1 MGKTKSTRDSYGLNR
16 LPVRTFPKGETPI
29 PGEQGE
35 RLPFVGILRSGCTLF
50 FLLAMLLSVSLSTGC
65 LRVQSGDRKAMQAR
79 TLTEAQPYTAIRA
92 ALEDEWA
99 IDNHTHIVY
108 GAHYDEKLFGYMPL
122 AMRHAVPEQ
131 LALARELFGT
141 NDPAKAAAIRDRR
154 IKSEGG
160 AYWIRHLDAT
170 RTRTALVNTMAPLP
184 ETGGRMRQVPYATY
198 LLFPVPADNYPR
210 NPAGADIAKRA
221 RAWLAGNAPE
231 DGQAPADL
239 SAYLAFVDETLAAWA
254 RDGAVGIKFID
265 GLTRTLRFSEIGADE
280 AAEHYRKGHS
290 QALGRNQF
298 LRLQDYI
305 ARHIFLKAPE
315 HDLTVHIHAALS
327 SPPFLQLGENDVRH
341 LEEVLTD
348 PRFFRT
354 QFVLI
359 HGGFPL
365 VEDAAYLSLKPH
377 VWVDV
382 SALAFFY
389 PMREL
394 VERLRIY
401 LIYSPSSVLF
411 GTDVSS
417 YPSVPGGPEVQHIVL
432 SRKLREGLNRALAGL
447 VRDNVITIEQ
457 AISLG
462 RGILH
467 ENAERLYHFDG

>member
-1 MGKTKSTRDSYGLNR
+1 MDNTKNTRNYYGLNR
-16 LPVRTFPKGETPI
+16 LPVRTVSKRKTTIPDEKGACS
-29 PGEQGE
+29 
-35 RLPFVGILRSGCTLF
+35 PFVGILHGMRTLF
-50 FLLAMLLSVSLSTGC
+50 FLLVVLLLVSMSTGD
-65 LRVQSGDRKAMQAR
+65 LRAQSGDSKTVQPS
-79 TLTEAQPYTAIRA
+79 TLTEAQAYAAIKA

-108 GAHYDEKLFGYMPL
+108 GANYDEKVFGYMPL
-122 AMRHAVPEQ
+122 AMRHDVPEH

-141 NDPAKAAAIRDRR
+141 DDPVEAAAIRDGR
-154 IKSEGG
+154 IKTEGG

-170 RTRTALVNTMAPLP
+170 RTRIALVNTMASLP
-184 ETGGRMRQVPYATY
+184 DTGGRMLWVPYATY

-210 NPAGADIAKRA
+210 DPSGADIAKRA
-221 RAWLAGNAPE
+221 RTWLADNALE
-231 DGQAPADL
+231 DGQTPADL
-239 SAYLAFVDETLAAWA
+239 PAYLAFVDETLVAWA

-265 GLTRTLRFSEIGADE
+265 GLTRTLLFTDIGTDE
-280 AAEHYRKGHS
+280 AAELYRNGQS
-290 QALGRNQF
+290 QALRRDEY
-298 LRLQDYI
+298 LRLQDFI
-305 ARHIFLKAPE
+305 ARYIFLKAPE
-315 HDLTVHIHAALS
+315 HDLTVHIHAGS
-327 SPPFLQLGENDVRH
+327 GGPPFLQHRENDVRH
-341 LEEVLTD
+341 LEEILTN

-377 VWVDV
+377 VWIDV
-382 SALAFFY
+382 SAQPFFY

-417 YPSVPGGPEVQHIVL
+417 YPSVPGGPEVQHIVI
-432 SRKLREGLNRALAGL
+432 SKKLREALNRALAGL
-447 VRDNVITIEQ
+447 VRDEMMTVEE

-467 ENAERLYHFDG
+467 ENAERLYGFDG

>member
-1 MGKTKSTRDSYGLNR
+1 MVNTKNTGNSCGLHS
-16 LPVRTFPKGETPI
+16 LSVRTVSKGETPI
-29 PGEQGE
+29 PDEQGAC
-35 RLPFVGILRSGCTLF
+35 LPFVGPLHGMRTLF
-50 FLLAMLLSVSLSTGC
+50 FLLVIILSVSMSTGC
-65 LRVQSGDRKAMQAR
+65 LRARSGYSKAVQPS
-79 TLTEAQPYTAIRA
+79 TLPEAQAYAAIKA
-92 ALEDEWA
+92 AIDDEWA

-122 AMRHAVPEQ
+122 AMRHAVPDQ

-141 NDPAKAAAIRDRR
+141 DDPVEAAAIRDRR
-154 IKSEGG
+154 IKSEEG

-170 RTRTALVNTMAPLP
+170 RTRIALVNTMAPLP
-184 ETGGRMRQVPYATY
+184 DTGGRMLWVPYATY

-221 RAWLAGNAPE
+221 RAWLADNAPE
-231 DGQAPADL
+231 DSQAPADL
-239 SAYLAFVDETLAAWA
+239 PVYLAFVDETLASWA

-265 GLTRTLRFSEIGADE
+265 GLTRTLRFSKIGTDE
-280 AAEHYRKGHS
+280 AAELYRKGQS
-290 QALGRNQF
+290 QALRREEF

-305 ARHIFLKAPE
+305 ARHIFLKAPQ

-341 LEEVLTD
+341 LEGVLTD

-365 VEDAAYLSLKPH
+365 VEDAAYLSLKPN

-394 VERLRIY
+394 VERLRVY
-401 LIYSPSSVLF
+401 LIYSPSSMLF

-417 YPSVPGGPEVQHIVL
+417 YPSVPAGPEVQHMVI
-432 SRKLREGLNRALAGL
+432 SKKLREGLNRALAGL
-447 VRDNVITIEQ
+447 VRDDLITVEQ
-457 AISLG
+457 AISFG
-462 RGILH
+462 RGILR
-467 ENAERLYHFDG
+467 ENAERLYDFDG